1 VSEDKNGVDKAIDA
15 AGGGPTGIA
24 ALAKLFTTTPQAI
37 YKFRRQGWFPL
48 DRARVVADT
57 YGVPLAELVRAD
69 IRALL
74 NS

>member
-1 VSEDKNGVDKAIDA
+1 MAEEKNGVDKAIDA
-15 AGGGPTGIA
+15 AGGGTNGIA
-24 ALAKLFTTTPQAI
+24 ALAKLFTTTPQAV

-69 IRALL
+69 IRQLL